1 MTRYLPICAIAGALA
16 LFATT
21 LGTAQAAPVVGLS
34 AVAGDQAHASSMVD
48 EGRLAPL
55 ARAPQLVV
63 ALAPLVTD
71 FYGGSGGLIGTAPF

>member
-21 LGTAQAAPVVGLS
+21 LRTAQAAPVVGLS

-48 EGRLAPL
+48 EAGWRSW
-55 ARAPQLVV
+55 RVHRNWWWRWRRW
-63 ALAPLVTD
+63 
-71 FYGGSGGLIGTAPF
+71 